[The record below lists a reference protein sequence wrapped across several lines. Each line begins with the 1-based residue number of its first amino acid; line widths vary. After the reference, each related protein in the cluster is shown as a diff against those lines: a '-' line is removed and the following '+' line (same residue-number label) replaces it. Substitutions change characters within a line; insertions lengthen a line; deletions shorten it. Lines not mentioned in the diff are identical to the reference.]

1 MIGLFFCSFSFFNV
15 DCDNNYGGGGE
26 EVKLYRNRAMLM
38 TVGVVEY
45 HQVLSWDRRV
55 GASRASS
62 SRSRWE
68 LDCKLAGVADDWA
81 EGHLLER

>member
-1 MIGLFFCSFSFFNV
+1 
-15 DCDNNYGGGGE
+15 
-26 EVKLYRNRAMLM
+26 MLM
-38 TVGVVEY
+38 TIGVVEY
-45 HQVLSWDRRV
+45 HHVLSWDRRV

>member
-1 MIGLFFCSFSFFNV
+1 MVYFFVVFVFSTSIATTITAW
-15 DCDNNYGGGGE
+15 GEE

-45 HQVLSWDRRV
+45 HHVLSWDRRV

-62 SRSRWE
+62 SRSWWE